1 MTSQHPSLARE
12 IDAALGWWQAAGVD
26 CDFADDARA
35 WLADP
40 VEHAADTAPQKRVS
54 PTLAASIADGGNIA
68 PPGAAPA
75 APPIAKHDFWGDSP
89 PQCLAEFHQWWAE
102 CDDLGRGGLYP
113 RIAPRGSVGARLM
126 VVVSDPEAGDTETLL
141 SGPQGRLLGNILKAM
156 GLGPDEYYLASA
168 LPCHTPLA
176 DLAILAASGFDS
188 VLEHHIALAAPQ
200 RLLVLGSA
208 VAPMLNGVNLQSLR
222 HSNYVIGKTPLM
234 VNETLEA
241 MLHMPR
247 LKARFWRRW
256 MEWSANS
263 VGAN

>member
-1 MTSQHPSLARE
+1 MTSQHPSLASE

-54 PTLAASIADGGNIA
+54 PTLAAPVADDGNIA
-68 PPGAAPA
+68 PSSAAPA
-75 APPIAKHDFWGDSP
+75 AIAIARHNFWGDSP
-89 PQCLAEFHQWWAE
+89 PQSLAEFHQWWAE

-113 RIAPRGSVGARLM
+113 RIAPSGIERARLM
-126 VVVSDPEAGDTETLL
+126 VVVSDPEAEDTDRLL
-141 SGPQGRLLGNILKAM
+141 SGPQGRLLANILSAM
-156 GLGPDEYYLASA
+156 GIAPDEYYLASA

-176 DLAILAASGFDS
+176 DLAILAASGFDT
-188 VLEHHIALAAPQ
+188 VLARHIALAAPQ
-200 RLLVLGSA
+200 RVLVLGSA
-208 VAPMLNGVNLQSLR
+208 LAPMLNDVNLHSLR
-222 HSNYVIGKTPLM
+222 HSNYVTGTTPLM

-263 VGAN
+263 AGAS